1 MEEDFRKAIIDNLR
15 EKQKELIKVKNT
27 RDKKLHKVVKIRLKK
42 YLKKIKQKDKEME
55 TRRVNKGKLEDQF
68 RGPKC

>member
-15 EKQKELIKVKNT
+15 EKQKEFIKVKNT

-42 YLKKIKQKDKEME
+42 YLKK
-55 TRRVNKGKLEDQF
+55 
-68 RGPKC
+68 